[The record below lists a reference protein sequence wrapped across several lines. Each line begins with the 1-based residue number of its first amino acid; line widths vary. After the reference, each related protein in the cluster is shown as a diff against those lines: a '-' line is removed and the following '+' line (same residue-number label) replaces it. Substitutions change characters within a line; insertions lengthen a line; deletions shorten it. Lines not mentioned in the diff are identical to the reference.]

1 MAQSPASRLVPSWS
15 NMSAMASARIV
26 YSTYIW
32 LFIVPIAARALTG
45 TGAVVSVPVGSESIP
60 IHLALPFT
68 WQLFYASAVLFTLG
82 NLTFFFGAPRIVK
95 DHANAKAFREAGKG
109 WNQLRAYQRES
120 GMSDE
125 RFLEIR
131 DYLDGSKLDES
142 RKYHAMKQPESR
154 YYELF
159 WSVYENS
166 DSSRMILRSCCAL
179 LYGAG
184 LVAIGL
190 VFLEN
195 LLVVLEV
202 SGVLPPRTAA

>member
-1 MAQSPASRLVPSWS
+1 
-15 NMSAMASARIV
+15 MSAMASARIV

-32 LFIVPIAARALTG
+32 LFIVPIAAKALARLM
-45 TGAVVSVPVGSESIP
+45 GAETMVPVSIGSASVPLPLE
-60 IHLALPFT
+60 LPFT
-68 WQLFYASAVLFTLG
+68 WQLFYASAILFTLG

-95 DHANAKAFREAGKG
+95 DHSNAKAFREAGKG
-109 WNQLRAYQRES
+109 WNQLRVYQRES

-131 DYLDGSKLDES
+131 NYLDGSQIDES
-142 RKYHAMKQPESR
+142 KKYHAMKQPESR

-159 WSVYENS
+159 WAVYEKS
-166 DSSRMILRSCCAL
+166 DGGRLTLRTCCAL

-184 LVAIGL
+184 LVAIGI

-195 LLVVLEV
+195 LVAVLEV
-202 SGVLPPRTAA
+202 SSVLPRPTA